1 MRNIFIILK
10 HEISTILRKPS
21 FWMMTFLFPA
31 IILILSV
38 GMQTFGTK
46 AIEAAEESAT
56 AIDQTAISVPIGFI
70 DESGLLEKLPE
81 WVPDNYLKP
90 YSNQVMA
97 KKAIASGEIKQY
109 YLIPSDFLLNG
120 HIVMVDKD
128 FQPLRSSGNAEIFE
142 DIINDTLIEK
152 DHLGRILYDPT
163 SRIQSHALAPSSGL
177 DENNPFSFAVP
188 MATLFIFF
196 FVITTSSGFMLTS
209 VTKEKENHTAEIL
222 LVSVNPR
229 QLMVGKIIGLGIIA
243 LFQMSVWLGG
253 SLFALDN
260 SSQLFAVAVS
270 YELPPGFIIWS
281 ISFFISG
288 YFLYASILGS
298 IGVLAPNAREGGQFT
313 FVAILPLL
321 IPLWFNYTFTE
332 SPNGPV
338 AVFLSLFPLTAPG
351 SMITRL
357 TTGRVPVW
365 QLLLS
370 LTGLIITAY
379 LFIILASRLF
389 RADTLLSNESFK
401 WKKLISEF
409 KKK

>member
-209 VTKEKENHTAEIL
+209 V
-222 LVSVNPR
+222 
-229 QLMVGKIIGLGIIA
+229 GKIIGLGIIA